1 LPTKTLEALLFF
13 NQNRKLWNLALVALV
28 VNERDAELVGE
39 EEDVE
44 GADKNEEDEW
54 E

>member
-1 LPTKTLEALLFF
+1 M
-13 NQNRKLWNLALVALV
+13 VALV

-39 EEDVE
+39 EEDAE
-44 GADKNEEDEW
+44 GADEDTEDEW